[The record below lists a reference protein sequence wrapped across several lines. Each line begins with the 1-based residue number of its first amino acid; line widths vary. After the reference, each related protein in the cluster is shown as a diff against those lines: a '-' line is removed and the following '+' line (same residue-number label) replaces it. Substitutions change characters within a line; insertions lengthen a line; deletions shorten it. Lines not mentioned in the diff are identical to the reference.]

1 MNTFSAFNLPSSLET
16 SLKAMNYETPTDV
29 QMKVIPT
36 IMSGKDILAS
46 APTGTGKTGAFAIP
60 TVAKLLEDPS
70 KKALIM
76 APTRELAEQ
85 VYQDI
90 MKMVSRQR
98 QIGVVLLI
106 GGVPIFKQ
114 FSRLRDN
121 PQIVVGT
128 PGRIYDHI
136 TRGKTARA
144 HESKLDVS
152 DVSILILDEADRML
166 DMGFGDQL
174 EAIVKE
180 MPKDRQTLMFSATFP
195 KGIKAISQRYLRDPE
210 RFDVGAKHQLNVN
223 LTHESIFVEGR
234 AKYSKLVEAIKSI
247 EGTIIVFANT
257 KRMCDQLTDS
267 LNEDEGIDAVAM
279 HGDLK
284 QSQRTR
290 VIAGFRSKRYK
301 VLIATD
307 VAARGLD
314 IPHVETVINYDL
326 PMSPEDYIHRV
337 GRTARAGAKGHALDL
352 VSSIDKTKLAIIK
365 RLLLGEDMD
374 FIKQTNKRAAP
385 SRGGYGGDRRGG
397 DNRGGYGGERR
408 SYGGDS
414 RGGDNRGGY
423 GGERRSYGGD
433 SRGGDNRGGER
444 RSFGDRPQGDRP
456 FGERKSFGDRP
467 QGDRPFGE
475 RKSFGDRP
483 QGDRPFGE
491 RKSFGDR
498 PQGERKPFGERKAF
512 GDRPQGER
520 KPFGERKAFGDRPQ
534 GERKP
539 FGERKAFGDRPQGE
553 RKPFG
558 ERKAFGDRPQG
569 ERKPFGDRPQGER
582 KPFVE
587 RKPFGDKTFSDRKK
601 PGSTKTAREPRF
613 PEEFIISQ

>member
-1 MNTFSAFNLPSSLET
+1 MTTFSAFNLPSSLEK
-16 SLKAMNYETPTDV
+16 SLKAMNYETPTDI
-29 QMKVIPT
+29 QTRAIPVC
-36 IMSGKDILAS
+36 MSGKDLLAS
-46 APTGTGKTGAFAIP
+46 AQTGTGKTGAFAIP
-60 TVAKLLEDPS
+60 LVAKLLNDPS
-70 KKALIM
+70 QKALIM

-85 VYQDI
+85 VFQVVMD
-90 MKMVSRQR
+90 MVRTQR

-121 PQIVVGT
+121 PQIIIGT

-136 TRGKTARA
+136 TRGKNAPA
-144 HESKLDVS
+144 HHSKLDVS
-152 DVSILILDEADRML
+152 DVNLLVLDEADRML

-195 KGIKAISQRYLRDPE
+195 KGIKQISQRYLRDPE
-210 RFDVGAKHQLNVN
+210 RIDVGFKHQLNVN

-234 AKYSKLVEAIKSI
+234 AKYGKLIEAIRAS
-247 EGTIIVFANT
+247 EGTMIVFANT
-257 KRMCDQLTDS
+257 KRMCDQLTDM
-267 LNEDEGIDAVAM
+267 LGEDGIQAVAM

-290 VIAGFRSKRYK
+290 VIAGFRSKRYQIL
-301 VLIATD
+301 VATD

-365 RLLLGEDMD
+365 RLLQGEDMD
-374 FIKQTNKRAAP
+374 FIKQTNKRSAP
-385 SRGGYGGDRRGG
+385 SRGGYS
-397 DNRGGYGGERR
+397 GERR
-408 SYGGDS
+408 SYGGDNR
-414 RGGDNRGGY
+414 RG
-423 GGERRSYGGD
+423 ESRSY
-433 SRGGDNRGGER
+433 GGDNRGGER
-444 RSFGDRPQGDRP
+444 KAYSGERGRSDERKPFGERKQFGDRPAGERGRFEERKPFGERKTYGDRPAGERKPFGERKQFGDRPAGERGRTDERKP

-467 QGDRPFGE
+467 AGERKPFGE

-483 QGDRPFGE
+483 AGERKPFGE

-498 PQGERKPFGERKAF
+498 PAGER
-512 GDRPQGER
+512 
-520 KPFGERKAFGDRPQ
+520 
-534 GERKP
+534 
-539 FGERKAFGDRPQGE
+539 
-553 RKPFG
+553 
-558 ERKAFGDRPQG
+558 
-569 ERKPFGDRPQGER
+569 
-582 KPFVE
+582 
-587 RKPFGDKTFSDRKK
+587 KTFSDRKK
-601 PGSTKTAREPRF
+601 PGENRARSTGTAKTGREPKF
-613 PEEFIISQ
+613 PEDFVISQ